1 MSCLFFLGSKKNC
14 FSFIKVSPEINHGPQ
29 NRTVIETDRI
39 NVTMFCNATGKPAV
53 RLSWVRV
60 KDGATLAFGHTLL
73 ITAADRFDRGEYRC
87 VAENGVG
94 NSATKSAYLD
104 VQCKFLS

>member
-1 MSCLFFLGSKKNC
+1 
-14 FSFIKVSPEINHGPQ
+14 
-29 NRTVIETDRI
+29 
-39 NVTMFCNATGKPAV
+39 MFCNATGKPAV

-60 KDGATLAFGHTLL
+60 KDGATFAFGHTLL
-73 ITAADRFDRGEYRC
+73 ITAADRFDRVEYRC

-94 NSATKSAYLD
+94 NSATKSANLD